1 MDRKLRK
8 MRTAMHI
15 VSLSS
20 TMPDEKS
27 WSFRSR
33 IGKKMKERSRASIVA
48 IDANDMERLEKMI
61 QLART
66 QLERFAAAESAAATK
81 AQLEFIGGTDG
92 AGMLV
97 RLARLDVDGD
107 GRISAHEY
115 ELFMTETQQLFD
127 GMKSS
132 VLNQSVVAALLLAA
146 SAPFLLGPFEVFFPT
161 AWEGDASTA
170 TADLMGIGGSTS
182 AWGDAA
188 AFFQP
193 SRPEAAAR
201 IRRIFFAIEVLLLS
215 TSLFSAAL
223 SLKTAKSGHR
233 AARTTSRVL
242 CHHCGTEV
250 TTGSL
255 MRMSARIVCAAS
267 CTQVGLSRV
276 DLDARHD
283 SHALLSPQ
291 GTCVCVW
298 HWACITAFE
307 PPGRRTETSTDLK

>member
-1 MDRKLRK
+1 
-8 MRTAMHI
+8 
-15 VSLSS
+15 
-20 TMPDEKS
+20 
-27 WSFRSR
+27 
-33 IGKKMKERSRASIVA
+33 
-48 IDANDMERLEKMI
+48 MI

-223 SLKTAKSGHR
+223 SLKTAKS
-233 AARTTSRVL
+233 VY
-242 CHHCGTEV
+242 
-250 TTGSL
+250 
-255 MRMSARIVCAAS
+255 
-267 CTQVGLSRV
+267 
-276 DLDARHD
+276 
-283 SHALLSPQ
+283 HALISMPGTIATLSYLLK
-291 GTCVCVW
+291 VR
-298 HWACITAFE
+298 ACACGIGHAS
-307 PPGRRTETSTDLK
+307 PHSSHRDAGQRPAQTSND